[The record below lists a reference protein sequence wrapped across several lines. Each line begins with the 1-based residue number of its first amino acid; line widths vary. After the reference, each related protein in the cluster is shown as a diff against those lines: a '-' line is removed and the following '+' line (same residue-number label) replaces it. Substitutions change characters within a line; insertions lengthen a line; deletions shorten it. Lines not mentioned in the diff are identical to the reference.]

1 MTSSAEVVSWNEAME
16 QCGDDEEFL
25 LELLSDLKE
34 EVDGQMVKM
43 NEILE
48 VSLVCCTNELHE

>member
-1 MTSSAEVVSWNEAME
+1 ME